1 MKSKT
6 SRAGQK
12 PPDLFSQGSEN
23 NREPL
28 AERMRP
34 RTFAE
39 YVGQEQII
47 GEGRLLRRAIDA
59 DRLGSI
65 ILHGPPGTGKTTI
78 ANIIANE
85 TKARFATLN
94 AVLDGVK
101 ELREVVEAAENQF
114 SDEKTLLFVDEIHRW
129 NKAQQDA
136 LLPHVEAGTITLVG
150 ATTENPS
157 FEVNAALLSR
167 CKVVRL

>member
-47 GEGRLLRRAIDA
+47 GEGRLLRRAIEA
-59 DRLGSI
+59 ERLGSI

-78 ANIIANE
+78 ANIIAHE
-85 TKARFATLN
+85 THSEFFTLN

-101 ELREVVEAAENQF
+101 ELREVVAEAESRPKNVKSQ
-114 SDEKTLLFVDEIHRW
+114 LFV
-129 NKAQQDA
+129 
-136 LLPHVEAGTITLVG
+136 
-150 ATTENPS
+150 
-157 FEVNAALLSR
+157 
-167 CKVVRL
+167 